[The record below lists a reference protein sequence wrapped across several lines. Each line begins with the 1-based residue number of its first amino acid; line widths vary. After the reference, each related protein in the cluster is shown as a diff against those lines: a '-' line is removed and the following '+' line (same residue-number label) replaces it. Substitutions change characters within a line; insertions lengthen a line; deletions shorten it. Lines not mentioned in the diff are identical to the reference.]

1 MTLMNRLAQR
11 RGEAGPD
18 DENPAKPGLKLVEP
32 PLDGQSRTQAPAP
45 ALATAKPATAESSSL
60 EAKNAIHALFVDRHA
75 DDINIGDREGVR
87 TKLAAVADDYFR
99 DRAQGLNRF
108 EFGNLID
115 SLLDDVIGLGPL
127 QSLLED
133 HGISEVMINHP
144 KQVFVERAGRLVLS
158 PVTFESAAQLRQV
171 IDRIVST
178 IGRRVESAATQP
190 VSGATGSWMCTTS

>member
-11 RGEAGPD
+11 RGEADQD
-18 DENPAKPGLKLVEP
+18 DGNVAKPGLKLVE
-32 PLDGQSRTQAPAP
+32 RTQAETASAAIREVKAP
-45 ALATAKPATAESSSL
+45 IAEPSHS
-60 EAKNAIHALFVDRHA
+60 EAKNAIHGLFVDRHA

-87 TKLAAVADDYFR
+87 SKLAAVADEYFR
-99 DRAQGLNRF
+99 DHAQGLNRL

-133 HGISEVMINHP
+133 QGISEIMINHP

-158 PVTFESAAQLRQV
+158 PVT
-171 IDRIVST
+171 VS
-178 IGRRVESAATQP
+178 
-190 VSGATGSWMCTTS
+190 